1 MISYN
6 ILFEYLYNKMITL
19 FDLKLSARRGIII
32 IIIIIIIIKFAPN
45 SPCWIENEIAAVRRA
60 FCDWM
65 MIINMWRALVK

>member
-32 IIIIIIIIKFAPN
+32 IIIIKFAPN
-45 SPCWIENEIAAVRRA
+45 SPC
-60 FCDWM
+60 
-65 MIINMWRALVK
+65 

>member
-32 IIIIIIIIKFAPN
+32 IIIIIIIKFAPN
-45 SPCWIENEIAAVRRA
+45 SPC
-60 FCDWM
+60 
-65 MIINMWRALVK
+65 

>member
-19 FDLKLSARRGIII
+19 FDLKLSARRG
-32 IIIIIIIIKFAPN
+32 IIIIIIIKFAPN

-65 MIINMWRALVK
+65 MIINMWRVLVK